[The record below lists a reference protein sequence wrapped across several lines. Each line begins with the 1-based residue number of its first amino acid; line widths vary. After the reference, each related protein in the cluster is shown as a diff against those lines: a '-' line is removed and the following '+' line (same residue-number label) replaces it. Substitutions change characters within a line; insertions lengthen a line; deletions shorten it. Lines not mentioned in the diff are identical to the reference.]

1 MTIAVLGGTGFIGS
15 EIVERLALRDEP
27 AIVISRGKRPVA
39 DGVTHETADR
49 MNVDALISLLAKHRA
64 TTIIDLLPMT
74 LANTRPVLEAA
85 ATAEA
90 RYVMISSA
98 DVYGNYGGLQG
109 KETAKPVALL
119 NEASPLRV
127 GRFPYRGAEARPDN
141 DPQKLL
147 DDYDK
152 IPVEDAVR
160 ADARLKATILR
171 LPMVYGP
178 GDRQHRFRW
187 IIEAA
192 RTGTL
197 EIDDEAS
204 RWRSTYGFVTN
215 VAEAVAL
222 AAVSAGAANRTYNVG
237 EPTGRTPAELATL
250 VAGAS
255 RYRFAVDTVP
265 PERRGLLWE
274 MAERSALE
282 YPLELDTLR
291 IRAELGF
298 AEVVD
303 EDEAVAA
310 TVSWEEQS
318 LSADG

>member
-15 EIVERLALRDEP
+15 EIVERLNLRGEP
-27 AIVISRGKRPVA
+27 TVVISRGTRPMREGIV
-39 DGVTHETADR
+39 HETADR
-49 MNVDALISLLAKHRA
+49 MNVDALISLLAKHQA
-64 TTIIDLLPMT
+64 DAVIDLLPMT
-74 LANTRPVLEAA
+74 LANSRPVLEAA
-85 ATAEA
+85 ATVGA

-109 KETAKPVALL
+109 KETPTPVALL
-119 NEASPLRV
+119 NEGSPLRA
-127 GRFPYRGAEARPDN
+127 GRFPYRGADLRPN
-141 DPQKLL
+141 GDPQKLL

-152 IPVEDAVR
+152 IPIEDAAR
-160 ADARLKATILR
+160 ADTRLKATILR

-197 EIDDEAS
+197 EIDEEAA
-204 RWRSTYGFVTN
+204 RWRSTYGYITN

-222 AAVSAGAANRTYNVG
+222 ATLSDDAANRTYNVG
-237 EPTGRTPAELATL
+237 EPNGRTPVELATL
-250 VAGAS
+250 VAGAT
-255 RYRFAVDTVP
+255 RYHFAVHTVP

-298 AEVVD
+298 AEVVP
-303 EDEAVAA
+303 EDEAIAVTTA
-310 TVSWEEQS
+310 WEEQS
-318 LSADG
+318 LSADS